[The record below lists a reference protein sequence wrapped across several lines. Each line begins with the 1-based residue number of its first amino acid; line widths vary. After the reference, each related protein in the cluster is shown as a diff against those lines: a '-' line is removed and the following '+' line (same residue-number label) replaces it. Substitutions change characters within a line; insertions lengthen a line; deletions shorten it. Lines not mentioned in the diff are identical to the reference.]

1 MTHFMSTLHV
11 LSSNWKQN
19 CYKENGAISLK
30 NAEIRSV
37 FISYKTIGIHLLL
50 WPSREKQLKV
60 EQRSVNTPG
69 FSRSHFNT

>member
-1 MTHFMSTLHV
+1 MTHFMSTLYV

-50 WPSREKQLKV
+50 RTTREKRL
-60 EQRSVNTPG
+60 ESVNTPG
-69 FSRSHFNT
+69 LSRSHFNT